1 MSSTIKLLFDAL
13 VLRKNYILKT
23 LVQRKKL
30 IRATKY
36 FLGN

>member
-1 MSSTIKLLFDAL
+1 MSNTKELLPDAL
-13 VLRKNYILKT
+13 VLNKNYI
-23 LVQRKKL
+23 L

>member
-1 MSSTIKLLFDAL
+1 MSNTKELLLNAL
-13 VLRKNYILKT
+13 VLSKNYILKT